1 MGIVYD
7 DEPAAAPASAPAI
20 VQYDEPP
27 SPSAGVFER
36 GAPPLAGLSGLIA
49 PGAPAP
55 PNKYERA
62 AIAERDRLLNTP
74 SAVPG
79 GGPLREGFTRRLS
92 AGPLLGWGDEIG
104 AAMMTPFEMARQG
117 TLNPAEGYRYAKARE
132 DLANRATAEKTGLL
146 GDVTETVG
154 GLATLPGNIFGR
166 EAAAALGGGRA
177 GLAGV
182 AGRMAGYGAES
193 GVLGAVQGAGNA
205 RTTGDMAHDALVGGA
220 LSGALGAPFGAFAN
234 VARRSTAAVPTEEE
248 LFKLGGRDYRARDK
262 LPTRYDLGS
271 VGDTLTDLQRANRVK
286 YGRDAPYTVNALG
299 ERAAEAAADVNAARA
314 LNPTPPGAITN
325 FGQISSAPNA
335 WQAVA
340 TPRDIASLRREIYQ
354 EGARGTPTDERAG
367 TIASKVVDR
376 ILSRPNPASLAGGTA
391 QDAATAALLDA
402 RGRGNFAGAFRSRGV
417 SDAIDKSGL
426 TAGGQHSGLNFENIL
441 RQNINKALRKDEFG
455 ALKPAEEAAAEA
467 LIRGTAKANAI
478 REAGNFLGGG
488 GGLGRM
494 VAMGGGAGGGALTAY
509 LTGNDPVAGAALGLG
524 AGTIGRGLRTYG
536 NRQARL
542 GAEQFSDL
550 LRRRTPEYLSRAA
563 AAPTEIGPGLSAPL
577 RGARQALTLGG
588 GGDIRDAIAKALL
601 YQTTGQRKALGGQ

>member
-1 MGIVYD
+1 MAD
-7 DEPAAAPASAPAI
+7 DLPTGYTIDQPAQTDVPAGYTLDAPSPSASVFEHGAPPLPGLAAAPA
-20 VQYDEPP
+20 PP
-27 SPSAGVFER
+27 D
-36 GAPPLAGLSGLIA
+36 
-49 PGAPAP
+49 
-55 PNKYERA
+55 KYQQA
-62 AIAERDRLLNTP
+62 AIAERDRLLNMGST
-74 SAVPG
+74 VPG

-132 DLANRATAEKTGLL
+132 DLASRATAEKTGTL
-146 GDVTETVG
+146 GDVAEVVG
-154 GLATLPGNIFGR
+154 GLATLPGNVFGR
-166 EAAAALGGGRA
+166 QAAAALGGGRA
-177 GLAGV
+177 GVTGV
-182 AGRMAGYGAES
+182 LGRMAGYGAES
-193 GVLGAVQGAGNA
+193 GVLGAIQGAGNA

-248 LFKLGGRDYRARDK
+248 LFKLGARDYRARDK

-271 VGDTLTDLQRANRVK
+271 VGNTLTDLQRANRVK

-314 LNPTPPGAITN
+314 LNPNPPGAVTN

-417 SDAIDKSGL
+417 SDVIKNSEFIA
-426 TAGGQHSGLNFENIL
+426 AGQHSGLNFENIL
-441 RQNINKALRKDEFG
+441 NQNVRKALKSDEFG
-455 ALKPAEEAAAEA
+455 ALKPAEQVAAEA
-467 LIRGTAKANAI
+467 LIKRNVKANTI
-478 REAGNFLGGG
+478 REFGNMLGGG

-494 VAMGGGAGGGALTAY
+494 AAMGIGGGGTGAIGAYLYGGDPVMGAAGG
-509 LTGNDPVAGAALGLG
+509 LGLG
-524 AGTIGRGLRTYG
+524 LAGRGLRTYG

-542 GAEQFSDL
+542 SAEEFSDM

-563 AAPTEIGPGLSAPL
+563 VAPTEIGPGLSAPL
-577 RGARQALTLGG
+577 RGTRQALTLGG
-588 GGDIRDAIAKALL
+588 GGSVRDAIANALL
-601 YQTTGQRKALGGQ
+601 YQTTGRRNALGEQQ